1 MIAFSESRVIRRL
14 DILGVQVS
22 ALNMPD
28 ALRALDEQIAGGMGG
43 VVCCAPAH
51 LIIDAGEQPAV
62 RDALNAADLV
72 TPDGMAVVW
81 LLKLRGAKGVGRVY
95 GPDLL
100 QAACAYGLERGW
112 SHYFYG
118 GAPEVSTALL
128 KRLQTT
134 LPGLRIAGVD
144 CPPFRPLSADEE
156 NAALERMR
164 NSRADIIWV
173 GLGSPRQELWMHT
186 HRAALPGQTLVGVG
200 AAFDFLSGNKPQAPR
215 WMQRSGLEWL
225 FRLISEPRRLW
236 RRYIRYPRFIWRA
249 LRQTLRQRFTR
260 GE

>member
-1 MIAFSESRVIRRL
+1 MIPRL

-22 ALNMPD
+22 AIAMPD
-28 ALRALDEQIAGGMGG
+28 ALATLDSQIAAGTGG

-81 LLKLRGAKGVGRVY
+81 LLKLRGTKGVERVY

-100 QAACAYGLERGW
+100 QAACRYGLERGW

-118 GAPEVSTALL
+118 GAPEVTAGLVR
-128 KRLQTT
+128 RLQSAN
-134 LPGLRIAGVD
+134 PGLRVAGVD
-144 CPPFRPLSADEE
+144 CPPFRTLSDDEQ
-156 NAALERMR
+156 NTALERI
-164 NSRADIIWV
+164 RASGAHIVWV
-173 GLGSPRQELWMHT
+173 GLGSPRQELWMHA
-186 HRAALPGQTLVGVG
+186 HRAALPGKTLVGVG
-200 AAFDFLSGNKPQAPR
+200 AAFDFLSGSKAQAPR
-215 WMQRSGLEWL
+215 WVQRSGLEWL
-225 FRLISEPRRLW
+225 FRLVNEPGRLW
-236 RRYIRYPRFIWRA
+236 RRYIRYPRFIWQA